1 VFSTPARTYRNLPK
15 PPKSCRVWVVTAAFH
30 QGRGPSARTFTRQG
44 TLRVL
49 AEYRG
54 ACSREVRR
62 PCYLCPRPGVETLMS
77 MQEHPL
83 DAGRKAGRAV
93 AADRR
98 RRGVPEGSAGLPPE
112 KMRAVLAENGVTAG
126 QSVAFLRGFWQG
138 ATTG

>member
-1 VFSTPARTYRNLPK
+1 
-15 PPKSCRVWVVTAAFH
+15 
-30 QGRGPSARTFTRQG
+30 
-44 TLRVL
+44 
-49 AEYRG
+49 
-54 ACSREVRR
+54 
-62 PCYLCPRPGVETLMS
+62 MS
-77 MQEHPL
+77 MQERPL